1 VSGIYSDCSTRAVLI
16 NQLYL
21 SKILAVQLSCGV
33 AWCGLLW
40 FSGGPGAHDAAAAA
54 AAAVTDEQ

>member
-1 VSGIYSDCSTRAVLI
+1 MSGIYSDCSTRAVLI

-54 AAAVTDEQ
+54 AAV